1 MHQSVVSL
9 PIFLSIDNVPQAK
22 SNRQSRHFFPFR
34 LTRFTISASSDNI
47 AVENTSQLTSLLCSL
62 FLVNVY
68 RIILIKFDF
77 YRQQILTLSSSSLCI
92 SGKFESDITRLTT
105 NNGVVDRIL
114 KLIEMIKNEINEN
127 EPSSS

>member
-1 MHQSVVSL
+1 L
-9 PIFLSIDNVPQAK
+9 
-22 SNRQSRHFFPFR
+22 
-34 LTRFTISASSDNI
+34 
-47 AVENTSQLTSLLCSL
+47 
-62 FLVNVY
+62 
-68 RIILIKFDF
+68 DF
-77 YRQQILTLSSSSLCI
+77 YRQQILTLSNSSLCI